1 MSRKKLRYLIKWSNL
16 TGLDW
21 NEILVARTKGEEN
34 GVDKSQVEGKCRKM
48 SLSQPEIKG
57 IQKPIRGFQ
66 PLMGYH
72 RKRRLA
78 SCYFSLTADFWLGD
92 LSVLSRLSLEDLRQ
106 FSVYSKCQVN
116 EIKGSESYLQGKFSF
131 IN

>member
-21 NEILVARTKGEEN
+21 NEILVAGTKGEEK
-34 GVDKSQVEGKCRKM
+34 GVDKSHVEGKCREM

-57 IQKPIRGFQ
+57 ITINVVS
-66 PLMGYH
+66 
-72 RKRRLA
+72 RRA
-78 SCYFSLTADFWLGD
+78 TFSLTADFWLGD
-92 LSVLSRLSLEDLRQ
+92 SSVLSRLSLEDLRK

-116 EIKGSESYLQGKFSF
+116 EIKSVESYLQGKVSL
-131 IN
+131 INSNISNF